1 MNLKEPSLGAGGSSA
16 SHWPWAGPFKG
27 ALQLVPP
34 GPCCGLSDT
43 ASGSLVPWARGE
55 GRRRKKSRCGKMGW
69 DRVMLCRGGSPE
81 VTSCDVTACWKDCL
95 CCRARPVVLGPVVN
109 EGQHGLA
116 KGKKGWALNIQTNSC
131 TVPPVRG
138 DPSLPHS
145 FLLNVWFILSDTLY
159 QTPDSD
165 CRCRDN
171 LWKQWSSLQTAV
183 LPPSCT
189 QPFLTWKWER
199 SWAGASRLA
208 MWLLALGATC
218 LGFDYWII
226 PLFLCLVS
234 EVYF

>member
-1 MNLKEPSLGAGGSSA
+1 MPWALRHCIREFGSLG
-16 SHWPWAGPFKG
+16 
-27 ALQLVPP
+27 
-34 GPCCGLSDT
+34 T
-43 ASGSLVPWARGE
+43 RRGE
-55 GRRRKKSRCGKMGW
+55 EKEKEQVWENGLRPCHAVQGW
-69 DRVMLCRGGSPE
+69 KPWS
-81 VTSCDVTACWKDCL
+81 TSCDVTACWKDCL
-95 CCRARPVVLGPVVN
+95 CCRAWPVVLGPVVN
-109 EGQHGLA
+109 EGQCGLA
-116 KGKKGWALNIQTNSC
+116 KGRKGRALNIQTNSC

-138 DPSLPHS
+138 DPSLPHF

-189 QPFLTWKWER
+189 QPFLTWKRER